1 VSSQE
6 SLAGGHEEN
15 FGVKIKLLGLGGAGS
30 NTVHRLISSGLYGA
44 TAIAANTDKQHLDTV
59 NAHHKILLGP
69 RTTRDH
75 GAGGNPEVGRL
86 AAEESVEEIK
96 KFLDG
101 ADLVFIAAGLGG
113 GTGTGA
119 APVCAKIARE
129 LGAIVVGVVTMP
141 FRFEG
146 GIRKRIALRGLSEL
160 QQHVNTVVVI
170 DNNRLLEL
178 YPQYNLKTAFSLADE
193 VINNMILS
201 ITESIVKPSLINIDF
216 EDFKTVVSRG
226 RLATLGIGRSSSPNR
241 AEEATFNALQSP
253 LFEGSMDL
261 EGVGAAIVHVTGGED
276 MKLKEASRP
285 PEIIYELMGDNGLIV
300 WGARVDN
307 YYNAT
312 MQVSLILAGL
322 ETENYI
328 RDMANAVQEVGDLF
342 PKREH
347 GNESQTRREAAEEP
361 ARAQASEVDELDRI
375 ISELGIKRLS
385 GQKASI

>member
-1 VSSQE
+1 MSSQE
-6 SLAGGHEEN
+6 ASTGYEDG
-15 FGVKIKLLGLGGAGS
+15 FGVKIKLIGLGGAGS
-30 NTVHRLISSGLYGA
+30 NTVHRLVSSGLYGA
-44 TAIAANTDKQHLDTV
+44 TAIAANTDRQHLDTV

-69 RTTRDH
+69 KTTRDH
-75 GAGGNPEVGRL
+75 GAGGNPEIGKL
-86 AAEESVEEIK
+86 AAEESIEEIRK
-96 KFLDG
+96 ALDG
-101 ADLVFIAAGLGG
+101 SDLVFIAAGLGG

-119 APVCAKIARE
+119 APVCAKVARE

-146 GIRKRIALRGLSEL
+146 GVRKRIALRGLSEL
-160 QQHVNTVVVI
+160 QQYVNTVVVV

-178 YPQYNLKTAFSLADE
+178 YPQYNLKTAFALADE

-216 EDFKTVVSRG
+216 EDFKTVVARG

-253 LFEGSMDL
+253 LFEGSVGL
-261 EGVGAAIVHVTGGED
+261 EGVSAAIVHVTGGED

-285 PEIIYELMGDNGLIV
+285 PEIIYELMGDDGLIV

-307 YYNAT
+307 YYNST
-312 MQVSLILAGL
+312 VQVSLILAGL

-328 RDMANAVQEVGDLF
+328 REMEATVQTVEDSF
-342 PKREH
+342 FKREPLQ
-347 GNESQTRREAAEEP
+347 ELSPKKEAIDSQRAEQRGE
-361 ARAQASEVDELDRI
+361 DELDKI
-375 ISELGIKRLS
+375 ISELGIKRLRTE
-385 GQKASI
+385 KATL